1 MSMRLPQNHVKMS
14 LIISG
19 VVISALVFA
28 TVFKAITRN
37 TFADNGAGLAPT
49 GDDHYVTIYDQGKK
63 LTIKT
68 NAVTVGEALTR
79 AKIEVSKTDIIEPAA
94 TTLINDGSFHI
105 NIYRSRPVI
114 ISDGMTKKRVETA
127 SYDPI
132 TIARDAGFSV
142 YDGDEVEMV
151 ANTNFLEAGISTA
164 YEIKRNGGRTVT
176 EEIALPFEEEI
187 VKDYTLPVGE
197 NVTEQIGEE
206 GLRVVKYKVD
216 FVDGT
221 EANRE
226 QISDDIIKQPVKRI
240 VREGARGTRSS
251 STSAGENEAITWDF
265 LKSQGFS
272 DVQTAGIMG
281 NLMQEHRFQTSDTP
295 GGLGIAQWTGGRRN
309 NLLSLPNP
317 YDIHTQL
324 QYLMTELNG
333 GYARAKS
340 AIMSSTSIE
349 AATRAFQNQFE
360 RCGICREET
369 RIGYAYDIFDRYAK
383 K

>member
-1 MSMRLPQNHVKMS
+1 MS

-19 VVISALVFA
+19 VVISSLLFVSIFKFA
-28 TVFKAITRN
+28 TSN
-37 TFADNGAGLAPT
+37 TFANDGANLAPS
-49 GDDHYVTIYDQGKK
+49 GKDHYVTIYDQGKK

-68 NAVTVGEALTR
+68 DAVTVGEALSR
-79 AKIEVSKTDIIEPAA
+79 AKIEVSKTDIIEPST

-114 ISDGMTKKRVETA
+114 ISDGATKKRLETA

-142 YDGDEVEMV
+142 YDGDEVDMV

-187 VKDYTLPVGE
+187 VKDYSLPVGE
-197 NVTEQIGEE
+197 NVTEQIGED

-216 FVDGT
+216 FVDGQ
-221 EANRE
+221 EVNRT
-226 QISDDIIKQPVKRI
+226 QISDEVVKEPVKRI
-240 VREGARGTRSS
+240 VREGARGTKTG
-251 STSAGENEAITWDF
+251 STSAGENEAISWKF
-265 LKSQGFS
+265 LKAQGFS
-272 DVQTAGIMG
+272 DIQTAGIMG
-281 NLMQEHRFQTSDTP
+281 NLMQEHHFQTSDTA

-309 NLLSLPNP
+309 NLLALPNP

-324 QYLMTELNG
+324 HYLMTELNG
-333 GYARAKS
+333 GYSRAKA
-340 AIMSSTSIE
+340 AIMSSSSIE
-349 AATRAFQNQFE
+349 EATRAFQNQFE

-369 RIGYAYDIFDRYAK
+369 RIGYAYDIYDRYAK
-383 K
+383 

>member
-1 MSMRLPQNHVKMS
+1 MRLPKNRVKVS

-19 VVISALVFA
+19 VIISALLSA
-28 TVFKAITRN
+28 TILKSVASN
-37 TFADNGAGLAPT
+37 TFADNEAGLAPS
-49 GDDHYVTIYDQGKK
+49 GSDHYVTIYDQGKK

-68 NAVTVGEALTR
+68 DAVTVGEALTR
-79 AKIEVSKTDIIEPAA
+79 AKIEISKTDIIEPES
-94 TTLINDGSFHI
+94 TTLINDGNFHI

-114 ISDGMTKKRVETA
+114 ISDGIIKKRVETA

-132 TIARDAGFSV
+132 TIAREAGFSV

-151 ANTNFLEAGISTA
+151 ANTNFLEAGFSTA

-176 EEIALPFEEEI
+176 EEISLPFEEEI

-197 NVTEQIGEE
+197 NVTEQIGED
-206 GLRVVKYKVD
+206 GLRVVKYKVE
-216 FVDGT
+216 FVDGM
-221 EANRE
+221 EAKRE
-226 QISDDIIKQPVKRI
+226 QISDEIIKEPVKRI
-240 VREGARGTRSS
+240 VREGARGTKAS
-251 STSAGENEAITWDF
+251 STSAGENEAISWNF

-272 DVQTAGIMG
+272 DIQTAGIMG

-317 YDIHTQL
+317 YDIYTQL
-324 QYLMTELNG
+324 DYLMHELNG
-333 GYARAKS
+333 GYLRAKNS
-340 AIMSSTSIE
+340 ILNSSSIE
-349 AATRAFQNQFE
+349 EATRAFQNQFE

-369 RIGYAYDIFDRYAK
+369 RIGYAYDIYNRYAK
-383 K
+383 

>member
-19 VVISALVFA
+19 IIISALVFA
-28 TVFKAITRN
+28 TIFKAITHN
-37 TFADNGAGLAPT
+37 TFADNGEGLSLT
-49 GDDHYVTIYDQGKK
+49 DDDHYVTIYDQGKK

-68 NAVTVGEALTR
+68 DAVTVGEALSR
-79 AKIEVSKTDIIEPAA
+79 AKIEISKTDIIEPAT

-114 ISDGMTKKRVETA
+114 ISDGIAKKRIETA
-127 SYDPI
+127 SYDPL
-132 TIARDAGFSV
+132 TIVRDAGFSV

-164 YEIKRNGGRTVT
+164 YEIHRNGGRTVT

-197 NVTEQIGEE
+197 NITEQIGEE
-206 GLRVVKYKVD
+206 GLRIVKYKVD
-216 FVDGT
+216 FVDGV

-226 QISDDIIKQPVKRI
+226 LLSDEIIKESVKRI
-240 VREGARGTRSS
+240 VREGARGTKSS
-251 STSAGENEAITWDF
+251 TTSAGENEAIAWDF

-281 NLMQEHRFQTSDTP
+281 NLMQEHHFQTSDTA

-309 NLLSLPNP
+309 NLLALPNP
-317 YDIHTQL
+317 YDIYTQL

-340 AIMSSTSIE
+340 AITSSTSIE

-360 RCGICREET
+360 RCGICREEL
-369 RIGYAYDIFDRYAK
+369 RINYAYDIYGRYVK
-383 K
+383 

>member
-1 MSMRLPQNHVKMS
+1 MS

-28 TVFKAITRN
+28 SLLKIITPN
-37 TFADNGAGLAPT
+37 TFADNGATLAPS
-49 GDDHYVTIYDQGKK
+49 GNIHYVTIYDQGKK

-68 NAVTVGEALTR
+68 DAITVADALSR
-79 AKIEVSKTDIIEPAA
+79 AHFEIATTDIVEPSL
-94 TTLINDGSFHI
+94 TTLINDGNFHI

-114 ISDGMTKKRVETA
+114 VSDGVTKKRLETA

-142 YDGDEVEMV
+142 YDGDEVNMV

-164 YEIKRNGGRTVT
+164 YEIIRNGGRTIT
-176 EEIALPFEEEI
+176 EEIAIPFEEEI
-187 VKDYTLPVGE
+187 VKDYTLPLGE
-197 NVTEQIGEE
+197 NKTEQIGED
-206 GLRVVKYKVD
+206 GLRVIKYKVE
-216 FVDGT
+216 FIDGA
-221 EANRE
+221 EVKRE
-226 QISDDIIKQPVKRI
+226 LISDDIVKEPVKRI
-240 VREGARGTRSS
+240 VREGARGTTSS

-272 DVQTAGIMG
+272 DIQAAGIMG
-281 NLMQEHRFQTSDTP
+281 NLMQEHRFQTSDTA

-309 NLLSLPNP
+309 NLLSMSNP
-317 YDIHTQL
+317 YDIYTQL
-324 QYLMTELNG
+324 QYLMIELNG
-333 GYARAKS
+333 GYTAAKNT
-340 AIMSSTSIE
+340 ILSSTSIE

-369 RIGYAYDIFDRYAK
+369 RINYAYDIYNRYAK
-383 K
+383 

>member
-1 MSMRLPQNHVKMS
+1 MRLPKNHLKTS

-28 TVFKAITRN
+28 TIFKYVTKN
-37 TFADNGAGLAPT
+37 TFAGNELALPAT
-49 GDDHYVTIYDQGKK
+49 GDIHYVTIYDQGKK
-63 LTIKT
+63 LTVKT
-68 NAVTVGEALTR
+68 NAVTVGEALSR
-79 AKIEVSKTDIIEPAA
+79 AHFEVSETDIVEPSL
-94 TTLINDGSFHI
+94 TTLINDGNFHI

-114 ISDGMTKKRVETA
+114 ISDGSVKKRVETA

-132 TIARDAGFSV
+132 TIAREAGFSV
-142 YDGDEVEMV
+142 YDGDEVNMV
-151 ANTNFLEAGISTA
+151 ANTNFLEAGISTT
-164 YEIKRNGGRTVT
+164 YEIRRNGGRTVT

-216 FVDGT
+216 FVDGI
-221 EANRE
+221 EASRE
-226 QISDDIIKQPVKRI
+226 LLSDDIVKEPVRRI
-240 VREGARGTRSS
+240 VREGARGTTSS
-251 STSAGENEAITWDF
+251 TTSAGENETIAWDF

-281 NLMQEHRFQTSDTP
+281 NLMQEHRFQTTDTA

-317 YDIHTQL
+317 YDIYTQL
-324 QYLMTELNG
+324 QYLMTELNS
-333 GYARAKS
+333 GYTAAKNS
-340 AIMSSTSIE
+340 IMSSTSIE
-349 AATRAFQNQFE
+349 SATRAFQNQFE
-360 RCGICREET
+360 RCGICREEL
-369 RIGYAYDIFDRYAK
+369 RINYAYDIYGRYAK
-383 K
+383 